1 MERIICK
8 NRKTNLFDLK
18 AIQWNVLFVKI
29 ESPRLKSDTVERIIC
44 KNRKTDLLDLK
55 AIQWNVLSVKIEK
68 PNYLT

>member
-29 ESPRLKSDTVERIIC
+29 ERPTKF
-44 KNRKTDLLDLK
+44 DLK
-55 AIQWNVLSVKIEK
+55 AIQWNVLFVKIER
-68 PNYLT
+68 PTCLT